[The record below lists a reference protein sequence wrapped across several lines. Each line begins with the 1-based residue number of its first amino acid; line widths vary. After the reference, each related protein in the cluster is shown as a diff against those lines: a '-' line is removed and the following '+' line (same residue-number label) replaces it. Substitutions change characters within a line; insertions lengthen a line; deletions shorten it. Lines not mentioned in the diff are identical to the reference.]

1 MNLNYDSFI
10 LQAPFSLLFSIFL
23 FYGCYCTGNY
33 IIEKFKLKDFFL
45 GEKNYKFF
53 SILLVINI
61 IQPILYIS
69 ALAGFGFKI
78 ISLIIGTIIIFFSIF
93 NLSNLSI
100 EKKKIKFF
108 AITLLPLIL
117 YFFSSLGPIT
127 NADSLD
133 YHAGVAAY
141 ILNYGQYPDLKIWFH
156 SIQAGAGEVLIS
168 LSFFLKS
175 EQFASLIQ
183 FSGLISIFG
192 SFYYLIK
199 NSTKKKFISNI
210 FFIIVVISSPL
221 FIQLSTSI
229 KPQLFYIGTL
239 TFLFTLIFFSKF
251 QFRNKRKTIYIL
263 FLIFLSNAFLAK
275 FNFLLSSSILFLTF
289 VINKIDNKKNL
300 LEFLIIS
307 VFCFFILVFPTF
319 LFKNSVY
326 GINFISF
333 FLSPF
338 PLDIHGYDDLYRS
351 IVSDRVKLFSLNIS
365 NWFNI
370 LIPTNITNFTNSIGL
385 GIILFLYLRVKNK
398 LQFQIILFSILYIL
412 VIFLM
417 GQQSGRFVIEP
428 YLWLSLLSFHNFQKV
443 KNYYGIFH
451 FSLIQ
456 PFLIFFVL
464 IYSIVFLTSGS
475 LTNELRK
482 KVLEITANGYE
493 LSQWVDKSMGNLDE
507 PIIYTHRSISLPN
520 LKVIPGDYLYYI
532 KLDTKKDFE
541 ENKIFFKEII
551 DISPKYILF
560 YKEKFKNEGSGNPY
574 NNYLKCTG
582 KLLFT
587 TENAGKEATRN
598 FFLNKQYKNY
608 SAYIYEFKL
617 DNFPE
622 CLK

>member
-1 MNLNYDSFI
+1 M
-10 LQAPFSLLFSIFL
+10 
-23 FYGCYCTGNY
+23 
-33 IIEKFKLKDFFL
+33 
-45 GEKNYKFF
+45 
-53 SILLVINI
+53 
-61 IQPILYIS
+61 
-69 ALAGFGFKI
+69 
-78 ISLIIGTIIIFFSIF
+78 
-93 NLSNLSI
+93 
-100 EKKKIKFF
+100 
-108 AITLLPLIL
+108 
-117 YFFSSLGPIT
+117 
-127 NADSLD
+127 
-133 YHAGVAAY
+133 
-141 ILNYGQYPDLKIWFH
+141 
-156 SIQAGAGEVLIS
+156 
-168 LSFFLKS
+168 
-175 EQFASLIQ
+175 
-183 FSGLISIFG
+183 
-192 SFYYLIK
+192 
-199 NSTKKKFISNI
+199 
-210 FFIIVVISSPL
+210 
-221 FIQLSTSI
+221 
-229 KPQLFYIGTL
+229 
-239 TFLFTLIFFSKF
+239 
-251 QFRNKRKTIYIL
+251 
-263 FLIFLSNAFLAK
+263 
-275 FNFLLSSSILFLTF
+275 LSSSILFLTF

-307 VFCFFILVFPTF
+307 VFCFFILVFPTY

-464 IYSIVFLTSGS
+464 IYIIVFLTSGS

-560 YKEKFKNEGSGNPY
+560 
-574 NNYLKCTG
+574 
-582 KLLFT
+582 
-587 TENAGKEATRN
+587 
-598 FFLNKQYKNY
+598 
-608 SAYIYEFKL
+608 
-617 DNFPE
+617 
-622 CLK
+622 